1 MTTSTTRL
9 GLTRCSVLAW
19 LGSRKPGL
27 GLQQTWSED
36 PFSLLVLAP
45 APYLKVTGTNFSQAV
60 SASAGSKLRHP
71 EFFPGRLSRGL
82 ASRRGA
88 PSSTTPST
96 FTGKRCSRGLKVGT
110 LRSHSWGRNSSNH
123 RWSTFFSHPNHPH
136 CVVFSFYNLSVFFQ
150 TMLLWHIVQNINLW
164 HIVQNINVKKRVCE
178 SPNGFQQKNG
188 IVTHNCTAGAN
199 KFWSHR

>member
-1 MTTSTTRL
+1 MMIRRQNADVYDQIGIDKMFSIGMIGVEKTGL
-9 GLTRCSVLAW
+9 GIATNLIRRSVL
-19 LGSRKPGL
+19 
-27 GLQQTWSED
+27 
-36 PFSLLVLAP
+36 LAGTCTCSF
-45 APYLKVTGTNFSQAV
+45 YLKVTNFSQAV

-96 FTGKRCSRGLKVGT
+96 FMGKRCSRGLKVGT

-136 CVVFSFYNLSVFFQ
+136 CVIFSFYN
-150 TMLLWHIVQNINLW
+150 
-164 HIVQNINVKKRVCE
+164 
-178 SPNGFQQKNG
+178 
-188 IVTHNCTAGAN
+188 
-199 KFWSHR
+199 